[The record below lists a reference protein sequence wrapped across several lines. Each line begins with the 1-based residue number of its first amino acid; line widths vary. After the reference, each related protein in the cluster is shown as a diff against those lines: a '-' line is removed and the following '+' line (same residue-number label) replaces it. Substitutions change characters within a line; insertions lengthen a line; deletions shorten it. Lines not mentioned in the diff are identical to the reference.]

1 MRSKNKEKQFCKPGL
16 LLCSSL
22 ALLGAQPI
30 RADKPGT
37 YHIPPQSLTGAL
49 NDYAEAANVQLSYP
63 AEITTG
69 MKSPGLDGEYT
80 SPQALRKLLAGTG
93 LSVKPT
99 ASGAIT
105 LVQQEGLMPVADT
118 PSAPSADSGQT
129 LPKVTVEADA
139 ENQNYDP
146 AWERDTRNPSY
157 NRTHSTT
164 ATKTDAPLM
173 ETPVSIQI
181 IPKKIMDDQ
190 QAYDVKEALKN
201 VSGVQLSTK
210 FGRL

>member
-1 MRSKNKEKQFCKPGL
+1 VKRLSSKPRATKAWGKENSTNGDITMRSKNKEKQFCKPGL

-22 ALLGAQPI
+22 ALLGTQPI

-129 LPKVTVEADA
+129 MPKVTVEADSRLVMI
-139 ENQNYDP
+139 Q
-146 AWERDTRNPSY
+146 
-157 NRTHSTT
+157 STIT
-164 ATKTDAPLM
+164 TLT
-173 ETPVSIQI
+173 TPNISAA
-181 IPKKIMDDQ
+181 KL
-190 QAYDVKEALKN
+190 A
-201 VSGVQLSTK
+201 
-210 FGRL
+210 RLRKRIRR